1 MTAPLLRTSL
11 IGTAFVIFVSA
22 CSESTPHYYAAEN
35 PLRLSD
41 WNLFTR
47 EGSNLVPNE
56 ASIVFRPANQL
67 FSDYSQKLRTLW
79 MPDDSQAH
87 LVDEEIEYPV
97 GTVISKTFYY
107 PTDTDGHALK
117 QIDLAERQIDLS
129 RNKIIETRLMVR
141 RDASWDAFPYVWNEE
156 ETEAFLRI
164 AGSSIPINLKSD
176 TGDHDFVYFVPN
188 ENQCSGCHV
197 TSHPAGDMHPLGAI
211 ATQLTAAFDYPKN
224 NTELQIDKLV
234 ARGWLTKKTSGSSP
248 VSWRDEAANLEARA
262 LSYLNIQCGHC
273 HNPEGPADTSS
284 LILDGSHKFLINM
297 GVCKTPVAAG
307 GGSGDMLYSI
317 VPGAPD
323 RSILLYR
330 MRSSELDEM
339 MPELGRSLI
348 HSEGISLISRWI
360 GQLPGSCS

>member
-11 IGTAFVIFVSA
+11 IGTAFIILVSA
-22 CSESTPHYYAAEN
+22 CSESTPHYHADEN

-47 EGSNLVPNE
+47 EGSNLVPND
-56 ASIVFRPANQL
+56 ASMVFRPANQL

-79 MPDDSQAH
+79 MPDGSQAR
-87 LVDEEIEYPV
+87 LIDEEIEYPV

-107 PTDTDGHALK
+107 PTNAEGHVLK

-129 RNKIIETRLMVR
+129 KNKIIETRLMVR
-141 RDASWDAFPYVWNEE
+141 RDARWDAFPYVWNKE

-164 AGSSIPINLKSD
+164 AGSSVPINLKSD

-197 TSHPAGDMHPLGAI
+197 TSHPAGDTHPLGAI
-211 ATQLTAAFDYPKN
+211 ATQLTAAFDYPRN

-234 ARGWLTKKTSGSSP
+234 ARGWLTKKTNGSSP
-248 VSWRDEAANLEARA
+248 VSWRDEAAHLEARA

-284 LILDGSHKFLINM
+284 LILDGSHKFLINL

-348 HSEGISLISRWI
+348 HSEGINLISRWI